1 MIREQGFKE
10 TYNLG
15 DRMGFPGGRAK
26 QVIGAIIIRWLLLM
40 AAVVVSWRGIRW

>member
-26 QVIGAIIIRWLLLM
+26 QVIGAITDLLF
-40 AAVVVSWRGIRW
+40 AGC